1 MLIDSLPI
9 CSISNEWSKLG
20 SRLATE
26 PRKPPRLSSAGGA
39 IDCMVRDLSI
49 TGAALTVSD
58 EIGIPEKFKLVVHGD
73 GLCLPCHVVWR
84 RGYRMGVAFD

>member
-1 MLIDSLPI
+1 MVETRIAPRYRA
-9 CSISNEWSKLG
+9 SK
-20 SRLATE
+20 AAIIE
-26 PRKPPRLSSAGGA
+26 FDGGA

-49 TGAALTVSD
+49 TGAALTVSQV
-58 EIGIPEKFKLVVHGD
+58 GIPGKFKLVVHTD

>member
-1 MLIDSLPI
+1 MVETRIAPRYHA
-9 CSISNEWSKLG
+9 SKG
-20 SRLATE
+20 ATIE
-26 PRKPPRLSSAGGA
+26 FDGGA

-49 TGAALTVSD
+49 TGAALTVSQV
-58 EIGIPEKFKLVVHGD
+58 GIPGKFKLVVHSD

>member
-1 MLIDSLPI
+1 MLETR
-9 CSISNEWSKLG
+9 ISPRYRASKA
-20 SRLATE
+20 ATIE
-26 PRKPPRLSSAGGA
+26 FAGGA

-49 TGAALTVSD
+49 TGAALTVSN
-58 EIGIPEKFKLVVHGD
+58 EICVPEKCRLVMHVD